1 MKDCD
6 GAISFGAFTL
16 KERKERIEELEADF
30 REAAKSWLAAKK
42 EAEANGEPFDLPKP
56 QPPKHKFAKVRGKTQ
71 ADAIVARLREKY
83 AAYVAKKQAEA
94 TKQDELEA
102 EPDEPK
108 DGGKTSKQAPAK
120 PAGQAKAARPV
131 EEKGPFFVLEVIDC
145 DGRASVEILRGPELN
160 SRLIKLQKE
169 YKKALAAWEQAKED
183 LGDAFEAPKPT
194 APKHNYTKV
203 ETKKEAE
210 TLAETLRKKVE
221 KQAGQGAPGGDK
233 VSAAGNRF

>member
-6 GAISFGAFTL
+6 GAVSFGAFTRE
-16 KERKERIEELEADF
+16 ERKKRIEGLEADF

-42 EAEANGEPFDLPKP
+42 AAEANGEPFHLPKP
-56 QPPKHKFAKVRGKTQ
+56 QRPKHKFAKVKGKTK
-71 ADAIVARLREKY
+71 ADAIVAQLRERY
-83 AAYVAKKQAEA
+83 AAYLAKKQAEA
-94 TKQDELEA
+94 TKADELEA

-108 DGGKTSKQAPAK
+108 DEGKTSKPVPAK
-120 PAGQAKAARPV
+120 PAGQAKAATPV
-131 EEKGPFFVLEVIDC
+131 EEKGPFFVLEVTDC
-145 DGRASVEILRGPELN
+145 EGRASVEILTGPEMN

-169 YKKALAAWEQAKED
+169 YKKALAAWQQAKKD
-183 LGDAFEAPKPT
+183 LGDAFDAPKPT
-194 APKHNYTKV
+194 APKHDYTKV
-203 ETKKEAE
+203 ATKEEAE